1 MKQLVIYSIFII
13 GSLYGQVNY
22 YTEIQTIFNDNC
34 TSCHINGGA
43 YYGGLDLVNYDSL
56 MAGSNNGD
64 VVIPGDHASSM
75 LWQKIDSG
83 EMPPGN
89 NDDLTSDEIDLIAQ
103 WIDEG
108 ALEYSTVNPV
118 LTYLTINPDTIDVS
132 EGSIQVT
139 FEMGADDYNSDLESG
154 SIVLINPSNTQTVVG
169 NIYYNNLS
177 SDTAS
182 TEVAILQYSENGTWE
197 IFYIELYDEEGNV
210 TTHDTSELIDLGF
223 ETKLYVIS
231 SPVDNSDPVLTYFS
245 LDPDTLD
252 QSEGVIELNI
262 TLGAIDDLSG
272 LSEGSVIFNSPS
284 NSTVVGH
291 INYNGTLTDTL
302 TVVIDNQQYQ
312 ELNES
317 GTWQVFYIAVYDIVG
332 NETTYY
338 TSELDSLGYE
348 TGFFIGDGLTNDE
361 DPLLPKIVNLYQNY
375 PNPFNPVTTL
385 SYDLSEDVMV
395 SIIIY
400 DINGNLVT
408 KLFEEDQAA
417 GYRSV
422 QWNAT
427 NQLGQPVSAGV
438 YLYTIEVDAFVQ
450 TKKMI
455 LLK

>member
-223 ETKLYVIS
+223 ETELYVIS

-312 ELNES
+312 ELN
-317 GTWQVFYIAVYDIVG
+317 
-332 NETTYY
+332 
-338 TSELDSLGYE
+338 
-348 TGFFIGDGLTNDE
+348 
-361 DPLLPKIVNLYQNY
+361 
-375 PNPFNPVTTL
+375 
-385 SYDLSEDVMV
+385 
-395 SIIIY
+395 
-400 DINGNLVT
+400 
-408 KLFEEDQAA
+408 
-417 GYRSV
+417 
-422 QWNAT
+422 
-427 NQLGQPVSAGV
+427 
-438 YLYTIEVDAFVQ
+438 
-450 TKKMI
+450 
-455 LLK
+455 